1 MWISVVLNGG
11 SVHAL
16 RVGLRLGSGSPCWTE
31 GFTSCY
37 VFMIFTK
44 WKPLRTLSGVYPLHA
59 GGVPRPQEQG
69 FWSGSIGLWP
79 LRVVIRGSPRNPH
92 IIELMALISM
102 SVCMYVC
109 TYVCMYVYICPTI
122 RPIRS
127 QVLNFSFQCTR
138 CSNQSLILSST
149 VVTVVSSNNVVSNA
163 LVCFDTTP
171 CPAGFL
177 QSEGG
182 EWPLYVAAQHGHLDV
197 MQKLEEVLLLFTS
210 ISWPMCKCCMQWM

>member
-1 MWISVVLNGG
+1 
-11 SVHAL
+11 
-16 RVGLRLGSGSPCWTE
+16 
-31 GFTSCY
+31 
-37 VFMIFTK
+37 
-44 WKPLRTLSGVYPLHA
+44 
-59 GGVPRPQEQG
+59 
-69 FWSGSIGLWP
+69 
-79 LRVVIRGSPRNPH
+79 
-92 IIELMALISM
+92 MAPISM

-149 VVTVVSSNNVVSNA
+149 VVTGVSSNNVVSNA
-163 LVCFDTTP
+163 LVCFDTSP
-171 CPAGFL
+171 CPARFL

-182 EWPLYVAAQHGHLDV
+182 EWPLCVAAQHGHLDV

-210 ISWPMCKCCMQWM
+210 IS